1 MLRINF
7 FHVKNETPYL
17 VRISGVCVDAR
28 DIKRGMSIRSTPE
41 KKKNIQNEFFK

>member
-41 KKKNIQNEFFK
+41 KEKNISKMNF